1 MQKGQMITMSCKE
14 SERIAVIQ
22 QTSERSLSQA
32 EAAKRLHISDR
43 QVKRLVKRFREDG
56 AAGLVSRKRGKPS
69 NNHLCPKLK
78 EMALGLI
85 REHYWDFGP
94 TFACEKL
101 KEKHQLKVS
110 RETLRHWMIGA
121 EIWSPKRRKKLN
133 IHHTRERRACLGDM
147 IQIDGSPHHWFEN
160 RGPYCTLIVWI
171 DDATSQLM
179 KLRFMPSETT
189 YGYLD
194 VLRDY
199 IETYG
204 APVSL
209 YSDKHSIFRQ
219 NMNDG
224 EGDETQFTQA
234 LRRLDIE
241 PIHANTPQAKG
252 RVERA
257 NKTLQ
262 DRLIKEMRLRGIATI
277 EAANDFMDEFI
288 IDYNSRFAK
297 PARAPQNSHRQLE
310 LSAQD
315 LKLHCA
321 THRTRVLS
329 KNLTVQYNNT
339 EYQLDSM
346 HHKHR
351 LRGKKVTVI
360 ETSNGEVSLL
370 FEGTLLEYRTIAVG
384 APVIPL
390 DDEKTVAQRVEEA
403 KRKQKANVRLSCKPK
418 PNNPFNKTPINPHK
432 ARFKAS

>member
-1 MQKGQMITMSCKE
+1 MITMSYKE
-14 SERIAVIQ
+14 SERIAIIQ
-22 QTSERSLSQA
+22 HTSDRALSQS
-32 EAAKRLHISDR
+32 EAAKRLRISVR
-43 QVKRLVKRFREDG
+43 QVKRLVKRFREAG
-56 AAGLVSRKRGKPS
+56 TAGLVSRKRGKPS
-69 NNHLCPKLK
+69 NNQLCPKLK
-78 EMALGLI
+78 DTALSLI
-85 REHYWDFGP
+85 RAHYWDFGP
-94 TFACEKL
+94 TLACEKL
-101 KEKHQLKVS
+101 NEKHHLKVS
-110 RETLRHWMIGA
+110 RETLRHWMIDA
-121 EIWSPKRRKKLN
+121 EIWSPKRRKKIN

-147 IQIDGSPHHWFEN
+147 IQIDGSPHHWFED

-194 VLRDY
+194 ILRDY
-199 IETYG
+199 IESYG

-219 NMNDG
+219 NSNDG

-234 LRRLDIE
+234 LRRLNIE

-257 NKTLQ
+257 NQTLQ
-262 DRLIKEMRLRGIATI
+262 DRLIKEMRLRDISTI

-288 IDYNSRFAK
+288 TDYNARFAK
-297 PARAPQNSHRQLE
+297 PARSPENSHRQLGLTAQE
-310 LSAQD
+310 LE
-315 LKLHCA
+315 LHCA

-339 EYQLDSM
+339 EYQLDSK

-351 LRGKKVTVI
+351 LRGQKITVI
-360 ETSNGEVSLL
+360 ETASGQVSLL
-370 FEGTLLEYRTIAVG
+370 FDDALLEYRTIAVG

-403 KRKQKANVRLSCKPK
+403 KRKQKASVRLSRKPK
-418 PNNPFNKTPINPHK
+418 PNNPFNKAPINPHK
-432 ARFKAS
+432 ARSKAS